1 MRMYF
6 LWIPSNQTQESQE
19 SEGIQ
24 ESEKSTIHSMLPG
37 PLNSLDSLNSLGSLH
52 SRTLLNPGLKTGDAV
67 LLRLGE
73 RTVLSDGPRAL
84 CNITLEPCQVRKE
97 AALRGQLY
105 VPQVSR
111 GPTLLAMQYQVLA
124 RKWRPQNFHE
134 LVGQEHISR
143 TLLNA
148 LRSGRVAHAFLFSGP
163 RGSGKT
169 TTARVLA
176 KALNCHAGQPGQP
189 CGKCPACVEIAEGNS
204 MDVLEIDA
212 ASNRGIDEIR
222 ELREKV
228 RYSPARDKHKIFII
242 DEVHMLT
249 AEAFNALLKTLEEP
263 PPRVIF
269 ILATTE
275 YHKIPATILSRCQQH
290 NFKLIPYSLVLH
302 RLSEVAGA
310 ENIRISTRAL
320 EQIAYS
326 SGGSL
331 RDAMSALDQVIAFS
345 GEDVRDEDVTMLLG
359 LVEPAILKQAVTAV
373 ARHDTDRILDVV
385 RSLVEAGQDLQ
396 NFTRRLLGHFRNLM
410 ILKSGVTDLPAL
422 GIPESL
428 APELREQSELF
439 SREDLLRLFDALLQT
454 ETDLKYATQIRFQ
467 LEMGL
472 IKLAEIS
479 RLRPFEDLVADF
491 TALVKSEAPSSGAAP
506 DRAFS
511 AATSP
516 PSGVEEQPGPT
527 RKITMPPKP
536 AVTSPPRDSV
546 PAHPDQGAPEAHPAG
561 PGSRELLE
569 RIAGALKKE
578 SLAPILC
585 EVPKAEPH
593 GDTLELDLGS
603 LSEFHRRQIKENIGL
618 IAEAAST
625 VLGRNVKV
633 TIGKEPAAPAREGNP
648 SVARADPGVKTDILE
663 RAKREPVIQS
673 FLDTFPGP
681 IKAEDLD

>member
-1 MRMYF
+1 
-6 LWIPSNQTQESQE
+6 
-19 SEGIQ
+19 
-24 ESEKSTIHSMLPG
+24 
-37 PLNSLDSLNSLGSLH
+37 
-52 SRTLLNPGLKTGDAV
+52 
-67 LLRLGE
+67 
-73 RTVLSDGPRAL
+73 
-84 CNITLEPCQVRKE
+84 
-97 AALRGQLY
+97 
-105 VPQVSR
+105 
-111 GPTLLAMQYQVLA
+111 MQYQVLA

-310 ENIRISTRAL
+310 EKIRISTRAL

-359 LVEPAILKQAVTAV
+359 LVEP
-373 ARHDTDRILDVV
+373 
-385 RSLVEAGQDLQ
+385 
-396 NFTRRLLGHFRNLM
+396 
-410 ILKSGVTDLPAL
+410 
-422 GIPESL
+422 
-428 APELREQSELF
+428 
-439 SREDLLRLFDALLQT
+439 
-454 ETDLKYATQIRFQ
+454 
-467 LEMGL
+467 
-472 IKLAEIS
+472 
-479 RLRPFEDLVADF
+479 
-491 TALVKSEAPSSGAAP
+491 
-506 DRAFS
+506 
-511 AATSP
+511 
-516 PSGVEEQPGPT
+516 
-527 RKITMPPKP
+527 
-536 AVTSPPRDSV
+536 
-546 PAHPDQGAPEAHPAG
+546 
-561 PGSRELLE
+561 
-569 RIAGALKKE
+569 
-578 SLAPILC
+578 
-585 EVPKAEPH
+585 
-593 GDTLELDLGS
+593 
-603 LSEFHRRQIKENIGL
+603 
-618 IAEAAST
+618 
-625 VLGRNVKV
+625 
-633 TIGKEPAAPAREGNP
+633 
-648 SVARADPGVKTDILE
+648 
-663 RAKREPVIQS
+663 
-673 FLDTFPGP
+673 
-681 IKAEDLD
+681 